1 MVPPRMSNY
10 VRKALRGCNFSLDCR
25 HTPRWHTTSHNVGE
39 ERGIT
44 QTSPAQT
51 EMLPTP
57 APGRPSY
64 KHPPQTI
71 PPSRSLGGQ
80 ERAEQGQGG
89 QGAVTVPQMGAP
101 SHIVFHSQ
109 GPGDRE
115 GRGRSVC
122 PPPKAQLA
130 HSWAWDLG
138 EAAKVGGS
146 EKSAWRWP
154 IKGTKA
160 SLGKRGQE

>member
-1 MVPPRMSNY
+1 MSNY

-71 PPSRSLGGQ
+71 PPSRSLGGR

-115 GRGRSVC
+115 GGASDLPGRVPGRGAGGPWGPCV
-122 PPPKAQLA
+122 PI
-130 HSWAWDLG
+130 HG
-138 EAAKVGGS
+138 EC
-146 EKSAWRWP
+146 
-154 IKGTKA
+154 
-160 SLGKRGQE
+160 